1 VKENYLPESFVGF
14 WALVGMSAAVK
25 LRVPQDYGLVAAGVI
40 GTVLV
45 VIESRKAERLARHT
59 TPADAQKAARR

>member
-1 VKENYLPESFVGF
+1 
-14 WALVGMSAAVK
+14 MSAAVK